1 MLKLKEIYDL
11 LLKTLILNLFI
22 EIYILNKS
30 QLLIAKLSIIK

>member
-1 MLKLKEIYDL
+1 MLKLKEIYNL